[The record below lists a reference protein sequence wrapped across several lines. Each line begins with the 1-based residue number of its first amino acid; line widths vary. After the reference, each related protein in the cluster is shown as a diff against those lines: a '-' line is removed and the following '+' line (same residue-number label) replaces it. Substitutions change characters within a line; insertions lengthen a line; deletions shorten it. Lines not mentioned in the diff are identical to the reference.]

1 VSFGIPFWALLGRPA
16 CVRCGAI
23 KPSVVVRNPTVESD
37 GGKEADCAYVEAR
50 PLCDDCAWQL
60 QLALLTGKPR
70 GWRFRSGHHVVVL

>member
-16 CVRCGAI
+16 CARCGAV

-37 GGKEADCAYVEAR
+37 DCT
-50 PLCDDCAWQL
+50 WQL